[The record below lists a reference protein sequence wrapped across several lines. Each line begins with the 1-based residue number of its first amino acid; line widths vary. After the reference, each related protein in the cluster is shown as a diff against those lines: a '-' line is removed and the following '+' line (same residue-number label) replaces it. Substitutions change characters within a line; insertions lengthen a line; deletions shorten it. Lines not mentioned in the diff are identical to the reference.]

1 MKSLGSSGHGVWCFQ
16 NTGNSATTGES
27 LLSNQNVDASLLNL
41 MFQDISTQKAFVK
54 NKYKHQAFA
63 VDSKSKK
70 TILQTYY
77 NCEVFKPAI
86 AAASEQ
92 THKADINTFKGLEA
106 IAIKVG
112 TFSEEDPRKLLT
124 EQEWLHTYRGVGVI
138 HSVGNGFGTG
148 LAIACP
154 DGIND
159 IVITN
164 YHGIKK
170 NKNSQLSYFDYNRK
184 TNLYDKKTGIA
195 KNWVPSANKLPGA
208 NTDLDDWAVLKLKTP
223 LPSSVQ
229 TFEVDERV
237 IQKYTG
243 CVDFVSQTHM
253 MVAGKKEMW
262 RFKQRCEI
270 TDIDNWKASSKGI
283 TRIKHNCHTLPS
295 NSGGALFACDSKKLV
310 GMHFGTYRKNR
321 KLKVQPYVP
330 DDGRPDY
337 HFSAGMLLDKGLL
350 DALRTSCA
358 E

>member
-1 MKSLGSSGHGVWCFQ
+1 MVKKQRAEMKVSGKNLGSVKFILFIAFIVQIYTPIKALASTETSMTPPPRASDFSYMKSLGSSGHGVWCFQ

-124 EQEWLHTYRGVGVI
+124 EQEWLHTYRGVGVM
-138 HSVGNGFGTG
+138 HSVGIGFGTA

-170 NKNSQLSYFDYNRK
+170 
-184 TNLYDKKTGIA
+184 KKI
-195 KNWVPSANKLPGA
+195 
-208 NTDLDDWAVLKLKTP
+208 
-223 LPSSVQ
+223 
-229 TFEVDERV
+229 
-237 IQKYTG
+237 
-243 CVDFVSQTHM
+243 
-253 MVAGKKEMW
+253 
-262 RFKQRCEI
+262 
-270 TDIDNWKASSKGI
+270 
-283 TRIKHNCHTLPS
+283 HN
-295 NSGGALFACDSKKLV
+295 
-310 GMHFGTYRKNR
+310 
-321 KLKVQPYVP
+321 
-330 DDGRPDY
+330 
-337 HFSAGMLLDKGLL
+337 
-350 DALRTSCA
+350 
-358 E
+358 